1 MGPRRWRIAAVVAGF
16 PLAGLLAS
24 ACGGG
29 GAALAQQ
36 ACSHVRRSLE
46 LYASAKHA
54 PSRTLAHH
62 ERSAALTELRLAL
75 RPASLAGSAG
85 GAYQA
90 LQATLEESSRVPE
103 SYLVSA
109 LSAQCAS
116 ITSSS

>member
-1 MGPRRWRIAAVVAGF
+1 MPARRWRIAAVAAF
-16 PLAGLLAS
+16 PLAGLVAS

-36 ACSHVRRSLE
+36 ACTHVQRSLD

-54 PSRTLAHH
+54 PSPTLAHH
-62 ERSAALTELRLAL
+62 ERRAALTQLRLAL

-103 SYLVSA
+103 SYLVRA
-109 LSAQCAS
+109 LSAQCAN
-116 ITSSS
+116 ITSGS